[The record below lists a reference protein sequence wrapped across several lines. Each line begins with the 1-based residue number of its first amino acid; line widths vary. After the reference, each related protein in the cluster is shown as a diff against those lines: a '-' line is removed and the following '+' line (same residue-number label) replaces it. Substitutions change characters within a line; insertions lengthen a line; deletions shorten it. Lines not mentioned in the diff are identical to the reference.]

1 MKRTIK
7 ETLITMKCFDKK
19 KDEVREIC
27 FGILETNQRKIDKYI
42 KEKVNNENLVL
53 IEVTAQ
59 NVSKKTYEMD
69 NETFFKHAKLVR

>member
-19 KDEVREIC
+19 DDAVVEMC
-27 FGILETNQRKIDKYI
+27 FGVLETNQRKIDKYI
-42 KEKVNNENLVL
+42 KEKVNNENLIL
-53 IEVTAQ
+53 IEVIAQ

-69 NETFFKHAKLVR
+69 NETFFKYAKLVR